1 MPQRI
6 GATPNY
12 QTVTIALNQTASSNI
27 DCRNGQLVGFYT
39 PAALTGTTWSLQG
52 SNDGSTFVT
61 VLDDGDA
68 YSKTMAASRYIS
80 VKLSVTAGLEYVR
93 IVSGSTEA
101 SARSIICV
109 LRPVS

>member
-12 QTVTIALNQTASSNI
+12 QTVTIALNGTATSTI

-52 SNDGSTFVT
+52 SNDGLTFVT
-61 VLDDGDA
+61 VLDEGDA
-68 YSKTMAASRYIS
+68 YSKTLTADRYTS

-93 IVSGSTEA
+93 IVSGSSEA
-101 SARSIICV
+101 AARSIV
-109 LRPVS
+109 AVVRPVS